1 MKKVLIFMVGLAL
14 WMAWVFAAE
23 KAGVSYRQGS
33 SFWVLWGITLI
44 MAIWYGN
51 KHHIEKD
58 NS

>member
-1 MKKVLIFMVGLAL
+1 MVGLAL